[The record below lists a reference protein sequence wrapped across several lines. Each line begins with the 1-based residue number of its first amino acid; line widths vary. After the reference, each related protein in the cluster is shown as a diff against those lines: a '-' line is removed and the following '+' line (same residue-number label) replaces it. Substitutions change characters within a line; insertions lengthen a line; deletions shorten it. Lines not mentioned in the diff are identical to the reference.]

1 MASAATVAEAHTAT
15 TAAVVAEGED
25 NEQQVIE
32 AEEAA
37 GLSREDM
44 GHLLKVSEMRTL
56 PLHIYLYHFYISCA
70 LYVCM

>member
-1 MASAATVAEAHTAT
+1 MASANTVAEAHTAT
-15 TAAVVAEGED
+15 TAAGVAEGDD

-44 GHLLKVSEMRTL
+44 SHLLKVSDMRSSL
-56 PLHIYLYHFYISCA
+56 SRIYLYA
-70 LYVCM
+70 LKL